1 MNKLLDDDDITSNL
15 SVSTKRNKSYKNKEF
30 TYNSALNEE
39 EIQLKMLE
47 NLQPRK
53 YKRDY
58 VEKFVT
64 LLHESKSLKHKYSL
78 QRRKLRLSSINKS
91 ANKNKGIYITLPK
104 INSNTPYINTND
116 NNNDKNTITFPQYL
130 LDEEE
135 NKNDN
140 NKNNNDYNSLLTDTV
155 RDILHKDE
163 INNQLDSY
171 KEREKLL
178 YEFLKTKKKFHTQN
192 RRNLYSSTEVNQLN
206 YNSPINEKRHN
217 FLSPKFLRNF
227 DTSLAK
233 TIERKNAK
241 LLTDNQVKKLYY
253 ISELKLFDS
262 LDEIRRKNKMLKEI
276 KNCESKRY
284 LNNID
289 MFKYDKDKWN
299 KKRQE
304 LNKNINEIMFNK
316 FDKENKRYLLQMKKG
331 VDKVQDNA
339 NCIQKDLGKLFTDVN
354 DFIQKNSEYIK
365 ENSQKG
371 SKLNSKRGS
380 FIRKSTRYS
389 IIK

>member
-1 MNKLLDDDDITSNL
+1 
-15 SVSTKRNKSYKNKEF
+15 
-30 TYNSALNEE
+30 
-39 EIQLKMLE
+39 MLE

-78 QRRKLRLSSINKS
+78 QRRKLRLNPINKS

-104 INSNTPYINTND
+104 IDSNTPYINTNE

-135 NKNDN
+135 NKNEN
-140 NKNNNDYNSLLTDTV
+140 NNNNNDYNSLLTDTV
-155 RDILHKDE
+155 KDILHKDE

-178 YEFLKTKKKFHTQN
+178 YEILKTKKKFHTQN

-262 LDEIRRKNKMLKEI
+262 LDEIKRKNKMLKEI

-331 VDKVQDNA
+331 VDKVHDNA

-365 ENSQKG
+365 EKSQKG
-371 SKLNSKRGS
+371 SKFSSKRGS